1 MDGFVPYE
9 APAERARSR
18 TGKDKHI
25 AVDDDAADAECFPE
39 DILGDYL
46 NSGEPIDLDELLGSD
61 FPAADGGSGKGPE
74 FTKASRMVNAKAHMA
89 QFRAETANKEIA
101 RLMDESEHS
110 RRCEGELT
118 MKEIRRAYRREKKE
132 MVEVMKNRHAQFS
145 CEFGEFKESY
155 QALGDYRECRG
166 TVGGFYLTQA
176 HDYLF
181 VVEDAKQ
188 TRRMKGR
195 DRDFTIP

>member
-74 FTKASRMVNAKAHMA
+74 FTKASRMVNA
-89 QFRAETANKEIA
+89 
-101 RLMDESEHS
+101 ESKS
-110 RRCEGELT
+110 
-118 MKEIRRAYRREKKE
+118 
-132 MVEVMKNRHAQFS
+132 
-145 CEFGEFKESY
+145 
-155 QALGDYRECRG
+155 
-166 TVGGFYLTQA
+166 TV
-176 HDYLF
+176 
-181 VVEDAKQ
+181 
-188 TRRMKGR
+188 
-195 DRDFTIP
+195 